1 MKKKIIKLI
10 FIIIIIICIVLGAF
24 FISGYTLYQ
33 DTIKENTIKDTFE
46 EKRASDSYVEIED
59 LPDNFLD
66 AVVAVE
72 DSRYYNH
79 GAVDYIS
86 IVRAMFNNVK
96 ENEIAEGGST
106 ITQQVAKNLFYTQK
120 KQLTRKIAEAFTAN
134 DLEQQFS
141 KRDIL
146 EMYVNINYYGSG
158 YYGIFSA
165 CKGYL
170 KKDPEDMTLAECAL
184 LAGIPNSP
192 NNYSPKNNKELSV
205 KRQKVVLDRMLKNN
219 YITQKEYD
227 SAIEEIDGV
236 KDSKDSKKDKK

>member
-1 MKKKIIKLI
+1 MLKKFLKLI
-10 FIIIIIICIVLGAF
+10 FILLIIACIVIGGVVLT
-24 FISGYTLYQ
+24 GYNLYK
-33 DTIKENTIKDTFE
+33 DTIKENTIKDAFE
-46 EKRASDSYVEIED
+46 KERDKDSYVEIED

-79 GAVDYIS
+79 QAVDYIS
-86 IVRAMFNNVK
+86 IVRAMFINVK

-120 KQLTRKIAEAFTAN
+120 KQLTRKIAEVFTAY
-134 DLEQQFS
+134 DLEKEFS

-146 EMYVNINYYGSG
+146 EIYVNINYYGSG
-158 YYGIFSA
+158 YYGIYSA

-170 KKDPEDMTLAECAL
+170 DKEPEEMTLAECAL

-192 NNYSPKNNKELSV
+192 NNYSPKNNKELSI
-205 KRQKVVLDRMLKNN
+205 KRQKHVLGRMLKNK

-227 SAIEEIDGV
+227 LAIDEIDGV
-236 KDSKDSKKDKK
+236 ETSKEKKK